1 MILPANGITQ
11 DVIREMM
18 PTYHLSPDL
27 LAATLAA
34 LPPPPPE
41 ASASWR
47 QARLARLV
55 EEIATLMPA
64 TAAQAR
70 LAAQILVLRE
80 LADTLA
86 RRAYAPEVTVAQMC
100 RLGRGAA
107 ELVRT
112 AGTAGRALARE
123 QQKPAPFFGT
133 VVAEAVDLP
142 ALDAAWGAGAAG
154 GGAAAAGAADDGV
167 GEPQRAAAAGATR
180 AVAPRAVAAA
190 DRPDA
195 GAVRAAEAAPSP
207 AVRAL
212 PAGRWAEAAR
222 RARPAAGVVQ
232 FGREAAAGD
241 AAGDGAVVTRLE
253 QGPGW
258 TLDVVRPRRRGEAGG
273 GTPPGAA
280 G

>member
-1 MILPANGITQ
+1 MTLPANGITQ

-34 LPPPPPE
+34 LPPPPAE

-86 RRAYAPEVTVAQMC
+86 RQAYAPGATVAQIC

-112 AGTAGRALARE
+112 AGAAGRALARE
-123 QQKPAPFFGT
+123 QQKPAPLFGT
-133 VVAEAVDLP
+133 VTAEAVDLP
-142 ALDAAWGAGAAG
+142 TLDAAWG
-154 GGAAAAGAADDGV
+154 GGAAAGGAAGDGA
-167 GEPQRAAAAGATR
+167 GGRRRAPA

-207 AVRAL
+207 AVRTL
-212 PAGRWAEAAR
+212 PAGRWAAPAR
-222 RARPAAGVVQ
+222 RDRPAAEPMQ
-232 FGREAAAGD
+232 FGREAGAGEG
-241 AAGDGAVVTRLE
+241 AGHGAVVTRLE

-258 TLDVVRPRRRGEAGG
+258 TLDVVRPRRRGAAGG
-273 GTPPGAA
+273 GTPPSAA
-280 G
+280 E

>member
-1 MILPANGITQ
+1 MTLPANGITQ

-86 RRAYAPEVTVAQMC
+86 RQAYAPGATAAQMC

-133 VVAEAVDLP
+133 VTAEAVDLP
-142 ALDAAWGAGAAG
+142 ALDAAWGGGAAG
-154 GGAAAAGAADDGV
+154 GGAGGAAGDAAGAAG
-167 GEPQRAAAAGATR
+167 GAAAA
-180 AVAPRAVAAA
+180 AVG
-190 DRPDA
+190 RPDD
-195 GAVRAAEAAPSP
+195 GAVRTGAAAPSP
-207 AVRAL
+207 AVRTL
-212 PAGRWAEAAR
+212 PAGRWAAPAAAR
-222 RARPAAGVVQ
+222 RARPAAGVVP

-273 GTPPGAA
+273 GTLPGAV